1 MGPLLNY
8 VNNSYT
14 FPKFGIELPTLPLK
28 SGQQDGNADTFIM
41 HTLLQIPLVLQQEYN
56 QN

>member
-1 MGPLLNY
+1 MRPLLNY

-28 SGQQDGNADTFIM
+28 SGQQDGKADTFIM
-41 HTLLQIPLVLQQEYN
+41 HTLLQIPLVLQ
-56 QN
+56 